1 MVVSATRSFEARSPV
16 SRYWLAHC
24 EGFTVHNGRR
34 VLGAVAEIGGTD
46 PLGTAEYLV
55 VRRRPALGRRRTLIA
70 AGQVTEVIPG
80 RRTLVV
86 VDTTADPAPARGR
99 RLAEARRAAAPVAAR
114 LGRTTLMV
122 LAALLRLTALLLA
135 LAWRLSLRLGAELH
149 RRLPSALAAV
159 RQGLALTLLA
169 LAWLA
174 RASVRG
180 ARAFRSRAG
189 PALAE
194 LRARRAE

>member
-1 MVVSATRSFEARSPV
+1 MVVSAARSFEAQSPV

-24 EGFTVHNGRR
+24 EGFTVRNGRR
-34 VLGAVAEIGGTD
+34 VLGAVVEIGGTD

-55 VRRRPALGRRRTLIA
+55 VRRRPALRRRRTLIP
-70 AGQVTEVIPG
+70 AGRVTEVIPG

-86 VDTTADPAPARGR
+86 ATTADPAPGRGR
-99 RLAEARRAAAPVAAR
+99 RLANMRRSAAPVAAW
-114 LGRTTLMV
+114 LGRTTLML
-122 LAALLRLTALLLA
+122 LAALLHVTALLLA
-135 LAWRLSLRLGAELH
+135 LAWRLSLRLGAELR
-149 RRLPSALAAV
+149 RRLPSALAAG

-174 RASVRG
+174 GAALRG
-180 ARAFRSRAG
+180 VRAFRSRAG
-189 PALAE
+189 PALAD